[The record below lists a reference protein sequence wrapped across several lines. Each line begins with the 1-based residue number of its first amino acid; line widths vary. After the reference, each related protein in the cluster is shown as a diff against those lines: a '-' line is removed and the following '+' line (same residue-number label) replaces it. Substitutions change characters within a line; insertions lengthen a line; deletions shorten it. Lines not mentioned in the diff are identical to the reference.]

1 VGLKQKIVLITS
13 GQPSLNP
20 RLVKEADSL
29 FEAGYDVTVVYLYWN
44 NWGTDLDKQLLS
56 EKKWKSIRV
65 GGNPKSGKW
74 IYWLSRI
81 RHKLSNILLS
91 KLDYRFILP
100 ELSIARG
107 SLNLMNKVEGLK
119 ADLYIAHNLGALPAA
134 IIAAKNNHAKC
145 GFDAED
151 FHRQEVT
158 NNYNSKDFKLK
169 KHIEDKYLPKLDY
182 LTTASPLISETY
194 KKLYPAI
201 HPETILNVFPSER
214 ERLKKTKKNLKL
226 FWFSQ
231 NIGKDRGLEEVISS
245 LAYQEDVELHLLGFS
260 IPPIKEY
267 FRKLS
272 EQNSFRPEN
281 IHYYSPIP
289 SNEIIKFASQFDI
302 GLATETG
309 IPLNRDI
316 CLTNKIFTYIQS
328 GLAIIASDTSAQKW
342 LLESYPKMGFIYNKA
357 EVNHLTSII
366 QNYLSNPELL
376 EEHQAKALKYAH
388 DDLNWE
394 HEEKKFL
401 KKIVNTIGK

>member
-1 VGLKQKIVLITS
+1 MSKRGKIVLVTS

-29 FEAGYDVTVVYLYWN
+29 FDAGYDVTVVYLYWN
-44 NWGTDLDKQLLS
+44 DWGTDLDKQLLS

-65 GGNPKSGKW
+65 GGDPKNEKW

-81 RHKLSNILLS
+81 RHKFANIFVS
-91 KLDYRFILP
+91 KFGYRFGLP

-107 SLNLMNKVEGLK
+107 SLNLMRKVKGLK

-134 IIAAKNNHAKC
+134 TIAAKNNHAKC
-145 GFDAED
+145 AFDAED

-158 NNYNSKDFKLK
+158 NDYNSGEFKLK
-169 KHIEDKYLPKLDY
+169 KIIEDKYLPKVDY

-201 HPETILNVFPSER
+201 HPETILNVFPSQR
-214 ERLKKTKKNLKL
+214 NRLKKKKKNLRL

-231 NIGKDRGLEEVISS
+231 NIGKNRGLEEVICS
-245 LAYQEDVELHLLGFS
+245 LAYQENVELHLLGFS
-260 IPPIKEY
+260 MPSIKDY
-267 FRKLS
+267 FKKLS
-272 EQNSFRPEN
+272 EQSAFRSEN
-281 IHYYSPIP
+281 IYYYAPIP

-309 IPLNRDI
+309 FPLNRDI
-316 CLTNKIFTYIQS
+316 CLTNKIFTYIQA
-328 GLAIIASDTSAQKW
+328 GQAIIASDTAAQKW
-342 LLESYPKMGFIYNKA
+342 LLESYPEMGFIYNRTKI
-357 EVNHLTSII
+357 NQLTGII
-366 QNYLSNPELL
+366 RNYLSNSELL
-376 EEHQAKALKYAH
+376 EEHQAKALKYAQNE
-388 DDLNWE
+388 LNWE
-394 HEEKKFL
+394 HDEKKFL

>member
-1 VGLKQKIVLITS
+1 MQKIVLVTS

-65 GGNPKSGKW
+65 GGDPKSAKW

-81 RHKLSNILLS
+81 RHKLAQVSAS
-91 KLDYRFILP
+91 KFGYHFGLP
-100 ELSIARG
+100 EQCIARG
-107 SLNLMNKVEGLK
+107 SLNLMRKVKGFK

-134 IIAAKNNHAKC
+134 ILAAKTNHAKC

-158 NNYNSKDFKLK
+158 NNNHSKDFKLK
-169 KHIEDKYLPKLDY
+169 KHIEDKYLPKVDY

-214 ERLKKTKKNLKL
+214 KRLKKEKKNLKL

-231 NIGKDRGLEEVISS
+231 NIGKKRGLEEVISS
-245 LAYQEDVELHLLGFS
+245 LAYQENVELHLLGFS
-260 IPPIKEY
+260 MPSIKEY

-272 EQNSFRPEN
+272 EQSSFRPEN

-376 EEHQAKALKYAH
+376 EEHQANASKYAH

-401 KKIVNTIGK
+401 KKIAGTIGK